1 MKVVDGVPEGWKKST
16 LEDLIDVNYGK
27 DHKKAPDDGDIPVY
41 GSGGLMRKCNKSL
54 FNGESVLVP
63 RKGSL
68 NNIMYVNE
76 EFWTVDT
83 MFYTTMKKNHTALF
97 VYFYLRSYD
106 MYAMNIG
113 AAVPSMTVNILNAMY
128 IVIPPEE
135 LLEQYDGVAQTFFNK
150 RKILLDQ
157 TARLTEARD
166 RLLPKLMSGEL
177 EV

>member
-1 MKVVDGVPEGWKKST
+1 
-16 LEDLIDVNYGK
+16 
-27 DHKKAPDDGDIPVY
+27 
-41 GSGGLMRKCNKSL
+41 
-54 FNGESVLVP
+54 
-63 RKGSL
+63 
-68 NNIMYVNE
+68 
-76 EFWTVDT
+76 
-83 MFYTTMKKNHTALF
+83 
-97 VYFYLRSYD
+97 

-166 RLLPKLMSGEL
+166 RLLPKLMSGKL